1 MYNAALVFKLEATLL
16 INLLLGNG
24 NCLWSLGEQL
34 VASQSQP
41 TCQLFFTI
49 IALQQLPKVKYI
61 WMLTLKLMIT
71 SHMNVHRYMTFHAKK
86 LVDEI
91 PSWQVNQ
98 ILFLFTI
105 SILDFKEEICRSKSK
120 TFFLQEPS
128 TNSQFRWG
136 YDHN

>member
-1 MYNAALVFKLEATLL
+1 MIAKRATCCKP
-16 INLLLGNG
+16 IPTNLP
-24 NCLWSLGEQL
+24 
-34 VASQSQP
+34 AI
-41 TCQLFFTI
+41 FTI

-98 ILFLFTI
+98 ILFLCTI
-105 SILDFKEEICRSKSK
+105 SILDFKEEICWSKSK
-120 TFFLQEPS
+120 PFFLQEPS

-136 YDHN
+136 YDHNLSFRPSLTHFSNRSIQ

>member
-1 MYNAALVFKLEATLL
+1 MIAKRATCCKP
-16 INLLLGNG
+16 IPTNLP
-24 NCLWSLGEQL
+24 
-34 VASQSQP
+34 AI
-41 TCQLFFTI
+41 FTI

-98 ILFLFTI
+98 ILFLYTI
-105 SILDFKEEICRSKSK
+105 SILDFKEEICWSKSK
-120 TFFLQEPS
+120 PFFLQEPS

-136 YDHN
+136 YDHNLSFRPSLTTFSNRSIQ

>member
-1 MYNAALVFKLEATLL
+1 MIAKRATCCRP
-16 INLLLGNG
+16 IPTNLP
-24 NCLWSLGEQL
+24 
-34 VASQSQP
+34 AI
-41 TCQLFFTI
+41 FTI

-98 ILFLFTI
+98 ILFLYTI
-105 SILDFKEEICRSKSK
+105 SILDFKEEICWSKSK
-120 TFFLQEPS
+120 PFFLQEPS

-136 YDHN
+136 YDHNLSFRPSLTHFSNRSIQ